1 MNFSE
6 HKACRGDKHDDAVTP
21 MDVMDSQMVNEVVVD
36 AGALCTLPAGAD
48 FLMCYSVAEGQC
60 LVFVCLLCFTEIC
73 VLFRTGLN
81 AIPRFYSYVTLSS
94 P

>member
-21 MDVMDSQMVNEVVVD
+21 MDVVDSQTVNEVVVD

-60 LVFVCLLCFTEIC
+60 FVLPRFISG

-81 AIPRFYSYVTLSS
+81 AIP
-94 P
+94 

>member
-6 HKACRGDKHDDAVTP
+6 HKACRGDKHDDAVTA
-21 MDVMDSQMVNEVVVD
+21 MDATDSQMVNEVVVD

-60 LVFVCLLCFTEIC
+60 LFCLFALFYQDLLVVYFS
-73 VLFRTGLN
+73 VLD
-81 AIPRFYSYVTLSS
+81 
-94 P
+94 